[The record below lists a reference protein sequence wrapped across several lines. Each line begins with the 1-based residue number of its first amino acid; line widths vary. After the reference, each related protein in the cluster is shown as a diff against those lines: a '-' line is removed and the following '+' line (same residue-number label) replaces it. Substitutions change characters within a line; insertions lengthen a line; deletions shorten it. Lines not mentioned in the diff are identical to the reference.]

1 MTRTAHDRFAKDFL
15 EDLFGPSGTVRANY
29 KVKGETREID
39 IWFMPDP
46 TAQEALLCLGI
57 MGRMAS
63 VFSIFEPFRNPV
75 QIEDV
80 QACIGKLFDL
90 YAEIRRNAKRQQL
103 RRSQILFPTLWVLTP
118 TASRELLQN
127 FAARKTDTWGPGI
140 YALSQ
145 GFHSA
150 IVVLHQLPTTPDTLW
165 LRLMGRDT
173 VQRQAIR
180 ELLALAPEHPARRTT
195 LEHLAR
201 LQITLQSRQ
210 NLTKDEQ
217 EIVVNLSPI
226 YQQWR
231 EETLQQGRQE
241 GIQQGIQQGQQIERQ
256 LMLSRTVPILLQSGL
271 TLEQIAQQLQVSLD
285 EVTAAVPQ
293 NQN

>member
-1 MTRTAHDRFAKDFL
+1 
-15 EDLFGPSGTVRANY
+15 
-29 KVKGETREID
+29 
-39 IWFMPDP
+39 
-46 TAQEALLCLGI
+46 
-57 MGRMAS
+57 
-63 VFSIFEPFRNPV
+63 
-75 QIEDV
+75 
-80 QACIGKLFDL
+80 
-90 YAEIRRNAKRQQL
+90 
-103 RRSQILFPTLWVLTP
+103 
-118 TASRELLQN
+118 
-127 FAARKTDTWGPGI
+127 
-140 YALSQ
+140 
-145 GFHSA
+145 
-150 IVVLHQLPTTPDTLW
+150 
-165 LRLMGRDT
+165 MGRDT

-241 GIQQGIQQGQQIERQ
+241 GQREGIQ
-256 LMLSRTVPILLQSGL
+256 LMLSRTVPLLLQSGL

-285 EVTAAVPQ
+285 EVTAAAAQ

>member
-1 MTRTAHDRFAKDFL
+1 
-15 EDLFGPSGTVRANY
+15 
-29 KVKGETREID
+29 
-39 IWFMPDP
+39 
-46 TAQEALLCLGI
+46 
-57 MGRMAS
+57 
-63 VFSIFEPFRNPV
+63 
-75 QIEDV
+75 
-80 QACIGKLFDL
+80 
-90 YAEIRRNAKRQQL
+90 
-103 RRSQILFPTLWVLTP
+103 
-118 TASRELLQN
+118 
-127 FAARKTDTWGPGI
+127 
-140 YALSQ
+140 
-145 GFHSA
+145 
-150 IVVLHQLPTTPDTLW
+150 
-165 LRLMGRDT
+165 MGRDT

-241 GIQQGIQQGQQIERQ
+241 GIQQGQQIERQ
-256 LMLSRTVPILLQSGL
+256 LMLSRTVPLLLQSGL

-285 EVTAAVPQ
+285 EVTAAAAQ